1 VVSMPRGAPGFPEPT
16 WTAEPRAFCTAR
28 SRNRHDLCCTGSMR
42 AEYGA
47 AVSSPPVSTA
57 APASPPGSLATP
69 VSPIERWT
77 LDPAVVHLNHGSYG
91 GCLRSVT
98 AAAAAWRDRL
108 EAAPMRFMVLDWQP
122 ALDAAR
128 AALAAFVHAPADR
141 LVFVPSS
148 TTGVAI
154 ALNSVELAAG
164 HDIVTIDQ
172 AYRACMNQLRRLAAA
187 RGATITAVP
196 IPMPFDPGA
205 LVDAVAR
212 AITPRTRLALFDHI
226 TSPTALC
233 LPIEALVGLA
243 RARGI
248 PVVVDGAHAPGQIPL
263 DVAAIG
269 ATWYVGNCHKW
280 LCAPKGSGFLVTAEG
295 APARPVVTSHGA
307 SLEYGPPNR
316 LHAELDW
323 SGTHDPSAHLAVP
336 AAIEAV
342 AAEGGG
348 WPAIYQRNH
357 ALVCELHRRLT
368 DGTGIPPLA
377 ADDALGCMAAMPIEL
392 PPGLAPSALQDQL
405 LRDGWE
411 IPIVEFPRG
420 TLIRVSAHL
429 YNHAG
434 EADLLAARLHALGV
448 RIGR

>member
-1 VVSMPRGAPGFPEPT
+1 M
-16 WTAEPRAFCTAR
+16 
-28 SRNRHDLCCTGSMR
+28 
-42 AEYGA
+42 
-47 AVSSPPVSTA
+47 SSPPVSA
-57 APASPPGSLATP
+57 VAPASPASSLASSLSAP
-69 VSPIERWT
+69 VSPIDRWS
-77 LDPAVVHLNHGSYG
+77 LDPAVMHLNHGSYG

-108 EAAPMRFMVLDWQP
+108 EAAPMQFMVLDWQP

-154 ALNSVELAAG
+154 ALSSVELAAG
-164 HDIVTIDQ
+164 DDIVTIDQ
-172 AYRACMNQLRRLAAA
+172 AYRACMNQLKRLAAA

-196 IPMPFDPGA
+196 VPLPFDPGA

-226 TSPTALC
+226 ISPTALR
-233 LPIEALVGLA
+233 LPIEALVGLF

-248 PVVVDGAHAPGQIPL
+248 PVVVDGAHAPGQVPL

-280 LCAPKGSGFLVTAEG
+280 LCSPKGSGFLVVAEG

-307 SLEYGPPNR
+307 SPEYGPPNR

-323 SGTHDPSAHLAVP
+323 AGTHDPSAHLAVP

-368 DGTGIPPLA
+368 DGLGAPPLA
-377 ADDALGCMAAMPIEL
+377 PDDAFGCMAAMPIQL
-392 PPGLAPSALQDQL
+392 PPGLTPPALQDRL

-411 IPIVEFPRG
+411 IPIVEFPG
-420 TLIRVSAHL
+420 GPLIRISAHL

-434 EADLLAARLHALGV
+434 EADLLAAKLHSLGV
-448 RIGR
+448 RVGR